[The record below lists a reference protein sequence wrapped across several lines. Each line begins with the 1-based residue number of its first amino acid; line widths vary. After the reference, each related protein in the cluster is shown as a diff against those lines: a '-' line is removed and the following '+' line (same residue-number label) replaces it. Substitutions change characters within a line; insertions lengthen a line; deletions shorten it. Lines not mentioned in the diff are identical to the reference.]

1 VVAET
6 FACGVVGDSLVT
18 DPFFGWVDGW
28 VSLGS
33 GLVADTFT
41 CGVIGGSSVADTF
54 FGDVVGEWVDGCVS
68 FSNLG
73 CLVADT
79 FVCDGVG
86 DSCGADTFTRGVISD
101 SSGKFRYGERSVSE
115 GSGLGD
121 VGWVGLYKSGLCLVD
136 PITSAKAFCMVD
148 FTWWSFG

>member
-6 FACGVVGDSLVT
+6 FACDVIGDDLVADT
-18 DPFFGWVDGW
+18 FFGRVGGW

-54 FGDVVGEWVDGCVS
+54 CSDVVGEWVGGCVS
-68 FSNLG
+68 FSNLD

-79 FVCDGVG
+79 FASDVIGDG
-86 DSCGADTFTRGVISD
+86 CGADTFTRGVIGEN
-101 SSGKFRYGERSVSE
+101 SGKFRYGERSVSE

-121 VGWVGLYKSGLCLVD
+121 VGWVGLYESGLCLVD